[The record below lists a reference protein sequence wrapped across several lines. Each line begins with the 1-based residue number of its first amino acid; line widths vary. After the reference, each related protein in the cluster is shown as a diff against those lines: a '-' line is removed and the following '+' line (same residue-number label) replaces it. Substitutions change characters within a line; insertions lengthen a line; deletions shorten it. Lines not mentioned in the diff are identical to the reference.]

1 MARGRVAIL
10 PPAAAAGDAMG
21 KRVSKLSDYVELAA
35 SEYFLETGRIDLD
48 ARWIAAFFQDGGVMD
63 AYPRQDLVA
72 FSALV
77 QKALTKHAEHA
88 DKAARLYL
96 ARITRLRRR
105 LQKP

>member
-1 MARGRVAIL
+1 
-10 PPAAAAGDAMG
+10 MG

-72 FSALV
+72 
-77 QKALTKHAEHA
+77 
-88 DKAARLYL
+88 
-96 ARITRLRRR
+96 
-105 LQKP
+105 